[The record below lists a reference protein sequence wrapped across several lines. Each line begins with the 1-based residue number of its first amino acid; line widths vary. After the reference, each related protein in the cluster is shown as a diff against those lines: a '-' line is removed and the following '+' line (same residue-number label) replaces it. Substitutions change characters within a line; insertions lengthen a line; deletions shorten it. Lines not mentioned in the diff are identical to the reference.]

1 MKDDLELK
9 LQAWLDAELPAA
21 EAEQM
26 RRLAATD
33 PEAAILLAELRNTKA
48 ALLNNEP
55 TAAVPETRQ
64 FYWSKIERQIRREAG
79 VRPAPGLSLAE
90 RFRRWLAPLAG
101 VAALAAALLLALNQS
116 APQVL
121 NQVSGLAGGFKARTF
136 RDSSAGIN
144 FVVFQGSPQLAAAL
158 AAPPPART
166 RNDGSSFMIEL
177 E

>member
-1 MKDDLELK
+1 MKDDLKLK
-9 LQAWLDAELPAA
+9 LQAWLDAELPEA

-26 RRLAATD
+26 RRLAAAD
-33 PEAAILLAELRNTKA
+33 PEAAGLLTELRNVKA

-55 TAAVPETRQ
+55 TVAVPETRP
-64 FYWSKIERQIRREAG
+64 FYWSKIERQIQHAAA
-79 VRPAPGLSLAE
+79 VRPSPGLSWAE

-101 VAALAAALLLALNQS
+101 VAALAAVLLLALTQS

-121 NQVSGLAGGFKARTF
+121 DQVSETADGFKARTF
-136 RDSSAGIN
+136 RDNAAGIN
-144 FVVFQGSPQLAAAL
+144 FVVFQGNGQLAAAL
-158 AAPPPART
+158 PART